1 MYLLYESY
9 TDEYLNTKEIK
20 DINFNSSE
28 CLKSYDLL
36 GTTEYVNLCN
46 DEINT
51 IPWGVEGWLMFVITI
66 IMILLLL
73 GGVVAIVKDLF
84 FD

>member
-1 MYLLYESY
+1 MEK
-9 TDEYLNTKEIK
+9 NKEIK

-46 DEINT
+46 NEINT

-66 IMILLLL
+66 IIILLLL
-73 GGVVAIVKDLF
+73 SGVVAIVKDLI

>member
-1 MYLLYESY
+1 MEK
-9 TDEYLNTKEIK
+9 NKEIK

-46 DEINT
+46 NEINT
-51 IPWGVEGWLMFVITI
+51 IPWGVEGWLMFVMTI

-73 GGVVAIVKDLF
+73 GGVVAIVKSLF

>member
-1 MYLLYESY
+1 ME
-9 TDEYLNTKEIK
+9 ENKEIK

-28 CLKSYDLL
+28 CLKSYNLL

-46 DEINT
+46 NEINT
-51 IPWGVEGWLMFVITI
+51 IPWGVEGWLMFMITI
-66 IMILLLL
+66 IIILLLL
-73 GGVVAIVKDLF
+73 GVVVAFIKDLI

>member
-1 MYLLYESY
+1 MEK
-9 TDEYLNTKEIK
+9 NKEIK

-28 CLKSYDLL
+28 CLKSYNLL

-46 DEINT
+46 NEINT

-66 IMILLLL
+66 LIILFLL
-73 GGVVAIVKDLF
+73 GGVVAIVKDLI